1 LLEDARFVGD
11 QFGRVVMGDAR
22 RRAGRYL
29 NSVLK
34 RNGLELISSGVV
46 YDWQRSSGP
55 LADAPSSEEAVLPAG
70 AAAYLCPDNPRLVE
84 LRKRYKSFDS
94 RVTTPSL
101 WTDDHV
107 RPQDILT
114 FRAEN
119 AYVFQG
125 RGPNMHETA
134 YALTEYYV
142 RSIDALG
149 LLDQLSEDEL
159 FGVLTYVFD
168 TKVVSRDLL
177 DSILEIYF
185 LERHLGISSR
195 EKFNVLDIGAGY
207 GRLAHRMT
215 TAAPGLNYLCTDG
228 IAVST
233 FICEYY
239 LSFRGLSDRAR
250 VIPLDEVEKVLETQ
264 PVDLAIN
271 VHSFSEC
278 TLEAI
283 DWWFSLLERQRVR
296 YVMLVP
302 HGGTYDG
309 QLLSHDRKDFGTI
322 IESHGYRLVAKDP
335 KFGDPIVQH
344 YAITPT
350 YHYLFESQA
359 AP

>member
-1 LLEDARFVGD
+1 
-11 QFGRVVMGDAR
+11 MPDAR

-29 NSVLK
+29 NSLLK
-34 RNGLELISSGVV
+34 RYELELISSGVV
-46 YDWQRSSGP
+46 YDWQRLSGP
-55 LADAPSSEEAVLPAG
+55 LADLPPSEKAVLPAG
-70 AAAYLCPDNPRLVE
+70 AAAYLRPDNPRLVE
-84 LRKRYKSFDS
+84 LRERYKTFDS

-119 AYVFQG
+119 AYVWQG
-125 RGPNMHETA
+125 RGQNMQETA

-142 RSIDALG
+142 RTIDALG

-159 FGVLTYVFD
+159 FGALTYVFD
-168 TKVVSRDLL
+168 TKIVSRDLL

-185 LERHLGISSR
+185 LERHLGLFSR

-215 TAAPGLNYLCTDG
+215 SAIPGLNAYLCTDG

-239 LSFRGLSDRAR
+239 LSFRGLSDRAK
-250 VIPLDEVEKVLETQ
+250 VVPLDEVERVVEAQ
-264 PVDLAIN
+264 HVDLAIN

-278 TLEAI
+278 TLAAI

-302 HGGTYDG
+302 HGGTYKG
-309 QLLSHDRKDFGTI
+309 QLLSHDRKDYGAI
-322 IESHGYRLVAKDP
+322 VESHGYRLVAKDP
-335 KFGDPIVQH
+335 KFGDPIVQR
-344 YAITPT
+344 YAIQPT
-350 YHYLFESQA
+350 YHYLFENQA
-359 AP
+359 ASDAAH

>member
-1 LLEDARFVGD
+1 VDVKL
-11 QFGRVVMGDAR
+11 
-22 RRAGRYL
+22 RAGRYL
-29 NSVLK
+29 NSVFK
-34 RNGLELISSGVV
+34 RYGLELVPSGVV
-46 YDWQRSSGP
+46 YDWQRASSR
-55 LADAPSSEEAVLPAG
+55 LAGVPSSENAVLPEG
-70 AAAYLCPDNPRLVE
+70 ARKYLTPDNPRLLE
-84 LRKRYKSFDS
+84 LRERYNAFDS

-101 WTDDHV
+101 WTDGHV

-119 AYVFQG
+119 AYVWQR
-125 RGPNMHETA
+125 RGPNMQETA
-134 YALTEYYV
+134 YALTMNYV

-168 TKVVSRDLL
+168 GKVVSRDLL

-185 LERHLGISSR
+185 LERHLGLFSR
-195 EKFNVLDIGAGY
+195 EKINVLDIGAGY

-215 TAAPGLNYLCTDG
+215 SAVPGLNAYLCTDG
-228 IAVST
+228 IAVSS

-239 LSFRGLSDRAR
+239 LSFRGLSDKAK
-250 VIPLDEVEKVLETQ
+250 IAPLDEVEKVLEAQ

-271 VHSFSEC
+271 IHSFSEC

-302 HGGTYDG
+302 HGGDFNG
-309 QLLSHDRKDFGTI
+309 QLLSHDRKDYEPI
-322 IESHGYRLVAKDP
+322 IEDHGYRLKAKDP
-335 KFGDPIVQH
+335 KFGDPIVQQ

-350 YHYLFESQA
+350 YHYLFENQA
-359 AP
+359 AAHPAP